1 MTEQKLKE
9 LLADMTL
16 EEKVNQMSQ
25 VVGAFF
31 NKDMDITA
39 MGPMADKGF
48 TPENVALSGS
58 ILGSM
63 GAEMLKKIQKD
74 FVEQH
79 PHHIPML
86 FMLDVINGF
95 KTIFPIPLGQGATFE
110 PELSEKCA
118 AVAAKE
124 AAVSGL
130 HVTFAPMTDLV
141 RDARWGRVMES
152 TGEDPYLNGLFCAG
166 MVRGF
171 QGDDLKEPYK
181 IASCVKHF
189 AGYGAPTAGRDYNT
203 VELSEHTFRDFYL
216 PSYKAGIDAGAA
228 MVMTS
233 FNTVNGV
240 PATGNKKLMRGILRD
255 EMGFDGVL
263 ISDWAAIEEIIYH
276 GYCADREEAAVRSAE
291 AGVDIDMMTGIYC
304 ENLCRL
310 VREGKIS
317 EDLIDESCMR
327 ILELKNKLGLFEN
340 PYKDADAE
348 KEKAYN
354 LCPEHRALAK
364 KAAEESFVLL
374 KNDGVLPLDTSKK
387 IAFVGPYTNNHEI
400 KSSWSFTGDSK
411 DCVTIQKAAEKVFD
425 ASRTTYAEGCPVI
438 GNDVELIGFTET
450 TPKKYSEEELAA
462 MEQSA
467 LQAAKEADLVVMPMG
482 EHYLQSGEATSRAMI
497 DVPEIQ
503 MELFHKVLAVNPNV
517 VVVLFNGRPL
527 DLREISAK
535 AKAILEVW
543 FPGTEGGS
551 AVVDVLTGKKNP
563 SGKLPMS
570 FPYCV
575 GQAPVSYNEYSTGRP
590 NLPGMKERFRSKYL
604 DIPNAPLYPFGY
616 GLSYTTFAVSDVV
629 LDQNEMD
636 KNGRIAAKVTVK
648 NTGDAAGCEVVQL
661 YIRDDYSD
669 VVRPVKELK
678 GFRKVEL
685 APGEE
690 QEVTFYI
697 TEEDLRY
704 YRLDGTF
711 GSEPGTFTVM
721 IGNSST
727 TENSAVF
734 TLTPVDKKSPAS
746 KAVG

>member
-63 GAEMLKKIQKD
+63 GAETLKKIQKD

-110 PELSEKCA
+110 PELSKKCA

-310 VREGKIS
+310 VREGKLS

-340 PYKDADAE
+340 PYKDADETKE
-348 KEKAYN
+348 KEVI
-354 LCPEHRALAK
+354 LCKEHRALARE
-364 KAAEESFVLL
+364 AARKSFVLL
-374 KNDGVLPLDTSKK
+374 KNEEKILPLGKEKK
-387 IAFVGPYTNNHEI
+387 IAWVGPYVHSRNLMG
-400 KSSWSFTGDSK
+400 SWSFIGDAK
-411 DCVTIQKAAEKVFD
+411 DVTNLEEAVKAQAD
-425 ASRTTYAEGCPVI
+425 TTNMSFHAGSPMLGSDIRLEGF
-438 GNDVELIGFTET
+438 GE
-450 TPKKYSEEELAA
+450 A
-462 MEQSA
+462 MEQSTTPEEEEA
-467 LQAAKEADLVVMPMG
+467 MLLEAVNAAKEADVVVLAIG
-482 EHYLQSGEATSRAMI
+482 EDRLQSGEATSNANIRI
-497 DVPEIQ
+497 PEIQ
-503 MELFHKVLAVNPNV
+503 QRLLERVSKVNENV

-527 DLREISAK
+527 DLRDVVSK
-535 AKAILEVW
+535 AKAVLEVW
-543 FPGTEGGS
+543 MPGTEG
-551 AVVDVLTGKKNP
+551 ANAIADVVFGAYAP
-563 SGKLPMS
+563 SGKLTMS
-570 FPYCV
+570 FPYSV
-575 GQAPVSYNEYSTGRP
+575 GQVPVHYNEYSTGRP
-590 NLPGMKERFRSKYL
+590 HVPGKDKDRFRSKYL
-604 DIPNAPLYPFGY
+604 DIPNAPLFPFGY
-616 GLSYTTFAVSDVV
+616 GLGYTSFAISDVK
-629 LDQNEMD
+629 LDKAELGMED
-636 KNGRIAAKVTVK
+636 EIKASVTVK
-648 NTGDAAGCEVVQL
+648 NTGDTKGTETVQL
-661 YIRDDYSD
+661 YIHDVAAS

-678 GFRKVEL
+678 DFCKVTL
-685 APGEE
+685 QPGEE
-690 QEVTFYI
+690 TEVIFKI
-697 TEEDLRY
+697 TEEELRFLTENE
-704 YRLDGTF
+704 RVESENGAF
-711 GSEPGTFTVM
+711 EVFIGSD
-721 IGNSST
+721 ST
-727 TENSAVF
+727 TENKAEFV
-734 TLTPVDKKSPAS
+734 LKK
-746 KAVG
+746 

>member
-58 ILGSM
+58 VLGTM
-63 GAEMLKKIQKD
+63 GAETLKKIQKD

-152 TGEDPYLNGLFCAG
+152 TGEDPYLNSLFCAG

-240 PATGNKKLMRGILRD
+240 PATGNKKLMRGILRN

-348 KEKAYN
+348 KEKEYN

-374 KNDGVLPLDTSKK
+374 KNDGILPLDTTKK
-387 IAFVGPYTNNHEI
+387 IAFVGPYTDNHEI

-411 DCVTIQKAAEKVFD
+411 DCVTIREAAEKVFD
-425 ASRTTYAEGCPVI
+425 ASRTSYDEGCPVI

-450 TPKKYSEEELAA
+450 TPKKYSGEELAV

-467 LQAAKEADLVVMPMG
+467 LKAAKEADLVVMPLG

-503 MELFHKVLAVNPNV
+503 MELFRKVMAVNPNV

-563 SGKLPMS
+563 SGHLPMS

-616 GLSYTTFAVSDVV
+616 GLSYTTFDISAVT

-636 KNGRIAAKVTVK
+636 KNGRIAAHVTVK
-648 NTGDAAGCEVVQL
+648 NTGDTAGCDVVQL

-669 VVRPVKELK
+669 VVRPVRELK
-678 GFRKVEL
+678 GFRRVEL
-685 APGEE
+685 APGKE

-711 GSEPGTFTVM
+711 GSEPGTFTVFV
-721 IGNSST
+721 GDSST

-734 TLTPVDKKSPAS
+734 TLK
-746 KAVG
+746 

>member
-1 MTEQKLKE
+1 MKQTDLEK
-9 LLADMTL
+9 LLADMSL
-16 EEKVNQMSQ
+16 KEKVDQMLQLS
-25 VVGAFF
+25 GAFYLGDE
-31 NKDMDITA
+31 NSVLTGPANDMGIGKEDLE
-39 MGPMADKGF
+39 MA
-48 TPENVALSGS
+48 GS
-58 ILGSM
+58 ILGAA
-63 GAEMLKKIQKD
+63 GADTMKKLQDDYMAK
-74 FVEQH
+74 Q

-310 VREGKIS
+310 VREGKLS

-340 PYKDADAE
+340 PYKDADETKE
-348 KEKAYN
+348 KEVI
-354 LCPEHRALAK
+354 LCKEHRDLARE
-364 KAAEESFVLL
+364 AARKSFVLL
-374 KNDGVLPLDTSKK
+374 KNDEKILPLGKEKK
-387 IAFVGPYTNNHEI
+387 IAWVGPYVHSRNLMGA
-400 KSSWSFTGDSK
+400 WSFIGDAK
-411 DCVTIQKAAEKVFD
+411 DVTNLEEAVKAQAD
-425 ASRTTYAEGCPVI
+425 TTNMSFHAGSPMLGSDIRLEGF
-438 GNDVELIGFTET
+438 GE
-450 TPKKYSEEELAA
+450 A
-462 MEQSA
+462 MEQSHTPEEEEA
-467 LQAAKEADLVVMPMG
+467 MLLEAVNAAKEAEVVVLAIG
-482 EHYLQSGEATSRAMI
+482 EDRLQSGEATSNANIRI
-497 DVPEIQ
+497 PEIQ
-503 MELFHKVLAVNPNV
+503 QRLLERVSEVNENV

-527 DLREISAK
+527 DLRDVVSK
-535 AKAILEVW
+535 AKAVLEVW
-543 FPGTEGGS
+543 MPGTEG
-551 AVVDVLTGKKNP
+551 ANAIADVVFGAYAP
-563 SGKLPMS
+563 SGKLTMS
-570 FPYCV
+570 FPYSV
-575 GQAPVSYNEYSTGRP
+575 GQVPVHYNEYSTGRP

-616 GLSYTTFAVSDVV
+616 GLSYTTFDISAVT

-636 KNGRIAAKVTVK
+636 KNGRIAAHVTVK
-648 NTGDAAGCEVVQL
+648 NTGDTAGCDVVQL

-669 VVRPVKELK
+669 VVRPVRELK
-678 GFRKVEL
+678 GFRRVEL
-685 APGEE
+685 APGKE

-711 GSEPGTFTVM
+711 GSEPGTFTVFV
-721 IGNSST
+721 GDSST

-734 TLTPVDKKSPAS
+734 TLK
-746 KAVG
+746 

>member
-58 ILGSM
+58 VLGTM
-63 GAEMLKKIQKD
+63 GAETLKKIQKD

-152 TGEDPYLNGLFCAG
+152 TGEDPYLNSLFCAG

-310 VREGKIS
+310 VREGKLS

-340 PYKDADAE
+340 AYKDADETKE
-348 KEKAYN
+348 KEVI
-354 LCPEHRALAK
+354 LCKEHRDLARE
-364 KAAEESFVLL
+364 AARKSFVLL
-374 KNDGVLPLDTSKK
+374 KNEEKILPLGKEKK
-387 IAFVGPYTNNHEI
+387 IAWVGPYVHSRNLMG
-400 KSSWSFTGDSK
+400 SWSFIGDAK
-411 DCVTIQKAAEKVFD
+411 DVTNLEEAVKAQAD
-425 ASRTTYAEGCPVI
+425 TTNMSFHAGSPMLGSDIRLEGF
-438 GNDVELIGFTET
+438 GE
-450 TPKKYSEEELAA
+450 A
-462 MEQSA
+462 MEQSHTPEEEETMLLEA
-467 LQAAKEADLVVMPMG
+467 VNAAKEADVVVLAIG
-482 EHYLQSGEATSRAMI
+482 EDRLQSGEATSNANIRI
-497 DVPEIQ
+497 PEIQ
-503 MELFHKVLAVNPNV
+503 QRLLERVSKVNENV

-527 DLREISAK
+527 DLRDVVSK
-535 AKAILEVW
+535 AKAVLEVW
-543 FPGTEGGS
+543 MPGTEG
-551 AVVDVLTGKKNP
+551 ANAIADVVFGAYAP
-563 SGKLPMS
+563 SGRLTMS
-570 FPYCV
+570 FPYSV
-575 GQAPVSYNEYSTGRP
+575 GQVPVHYNEYSTGRP
-590 NLPGMKERFRSKYL
+590 HVPGKDKDRFRSKYL
-604 DIPNAPLYPFGY
+604 DIPNAPLFPFGY
-616 GLSYTTFAVSDVV
+616 GLAVSFASGQ
-629 LDQNEMD
+629 DQNVFAITASHAVD
-636 KNGRIAAKVTVK
+636 QRNRICNASI
-648 NTGDAAGCEVVQL
+648 Q
-661 YIRDDYSD
+661 
-669 VVRPVKELK
+669 VRH
-678 GFRKVEL
+678 
-685 APGEE
+685 
-690 QEVTFYI
+690 
-697 TEEDLRY
+697 
-704 YRLDGTF
+704 
-711 GSEPGTFTVM
+711 
-721 IGNSST
+721 
-727 TENSAVF
+727 
-734 TLTPVDKKSPAS
+734 PVDLYHRCYKRHTA
-746 KAVG
+746 